1 MEDPLHLIEDK
12 KVIKI
17 LDELYIND
25 IEWLNPLPNSIQT
38 YDWTTEEYIN
48 ITVDDILKYNQSD
61 INQINNDAPISSY
74 SSIES
79 YHMSMDDRIKK
90 TKELMYKLLDIMVNK
105 IKKYN
110 ILTTKDIIVR
120 NYPLFYN
127 NVLLPWHANCRMPG
141 LAWNFVYNLEDTSFF
156 RYIDINTGEMI
167 TKHEPKGWSI
177 NYMIMNDCSNPFWH
191 CVFAE
196 THRISYGIG
205 E

>member
-17 LDELYIND
+17 LDDLYIND

-38 YDWTTEEYIN
+38 YDWTTQKYISIN
-48 ITVDDILKYNQSD
+48 VDDILKYNRSD

-74 SSIES
+74 SSIER
-79 YHMSMDDRIKK
+79 YHMSIDDRIKK

-120 NYPLFYN
+120 NYPLFYK
-127 NVLLPWHANCRMPG
+127 
-141 LAWNFVYNLEDTSFF
+141 SF
-156 RYIDINTGEMI
+156 TC
-167 TKHEPKGWSI
+167 T
-177 NYMIMNDCSNPFWH
+177 
-191 CVFAE
+191 
-196 THRISYGIG
+196 
-205 E
+205 